1 MIGEQNM
8 KKNIKYGICI
18 IILILIV
25 CIIIFISLERSKR
38 DTTQGVN
45 RANIETTNSKSAKKQ
60 ECTVSNSNIE
70 VESYNGKDTVLY
82 KYTIYNNQEKK
93 IYEEDDL
100 NKEPVIEE
108 LDNGIISI
116 VTSAGTGLC
125 MVQYYD
131 KLNARVSD
139 IFTNPLDL
147 KGEKVIYFDKNKL
160 VVQDIFNKLNYYKE
174 IQLNTTDTADP
185 NNAIK
190 SAEFIDDD
198 KIRVIYFSGTD
209 YKKVTETFYLNL

>member
-1 MIGEQNM
+1 M
-8 KKNIKYGICI
+8 KKNIKHGICI
-18 IILILIV
+18 IIFVLIV
-25 CIIIFISLERSKR
+25 CIIIFISLERNKR
-38 DTTQGVN
+38 DTTQGAN
-45 RANIETTNSKSAKKQ
+45 RTNVEETNSKSANRQ

-70 VESYNGKDTVLY
+70 VQSYYEKDAVLY
-82 KYTIYNNQEKK
+82 KYTIYNDQKKK
-93 IYEEDDL
+93 IYEDEDL
-100 NKEPVIEE
+100 NKEPIIEE

-116 VTSAGTGLC
+116 GNSAGTGLWL
-125 MVQYYD
+125 VKYYD

-160 VVQDIFNKLNYYKE
+160 VVQNIFNKSNYYKE
-174 IQLNTTDTADP
+174 IKLNTTDTADP

-198 KIRVIYFSGTD
+198 TIRVVYFSGTD
-209 YKKVTETFYLNL
+209 YKEVTETFHLNL